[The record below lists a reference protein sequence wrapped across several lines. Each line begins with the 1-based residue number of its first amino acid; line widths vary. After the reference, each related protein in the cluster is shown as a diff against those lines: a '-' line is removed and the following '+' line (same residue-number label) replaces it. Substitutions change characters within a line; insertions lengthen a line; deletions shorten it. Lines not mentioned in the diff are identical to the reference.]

1 MSMNSLQSTC
11 FLVFYHVSFLAH
23 SEAVLVFSEAI
34 LILTGLL
41 SVIVYRV
48 SWTEKTVN
56 DREAGGELFVGKSL
70 IAFDTDHIKGY
81 VFGTDRLKE
90 IRGASSRLDYLN
102 RITMKALGDQLGAR
116 CVYANGGSGLFVID
130 SDKADAFGMEVQ
142 EAYHRETGG
151 TGSITW
157 VVQKLPD
164 DFVQDQDE
172 DIKPFLDL
180 LSWKIREAKGVG
192 AETVA
197 LLSHPFLRP
206 CASCGVEY
214 AHDYDRHAG
223 PDERD
228 LLFCASC
235 LQKREEDMRV
245 KRRIDTLLGP
255 KAKSTALEDTLWDR
269 VIEELRKRNYKF
281 FDWAERPSDFNEF
294 TSFRGAKN
302 YYGLIY
308 ADANSMGN
316 IFDRPAYGR
325 LSIRKRIAKGV
336 DDSVYEAV
344 ADAIARY
351 LKMEDHLKPGTRWSK
366 ENPPPF
372 PFDILLLGGDD
383 IMIVVPATVALDV
396 ALFISE
402 KFHELTKPV
411 DPLGIGYTLSVGVVL
426 APVKYPFG
434 LLRKL
439 AESTLKFAKKEGAK
453 RRGAEDVNG
462 ITLINFLIVTGG
474 VPHEFKATYKEV
486 FYNKQEKTGEKF
498 YATLRPYSPEH
509 LSALLKM
516 IRDGKEKELGRTK
529 LHQLRE
535 AVLKKN
541 LTTSVLD
548 GRMALRNW
556 KDRQRSFVVP
566 LVYAFAALYQEL
578 HSNPQNLS
586 SLFPHVTFPW
596 FADGKDRYRTPL
608 LDFVELYDFV
618 SQEEH
623 ELMREE
629 ATGGNED

>member
-1 MSMNSLQSTC
+1 MFPSQANSEA
-11 FLVFYHVSFLAH
+11 FLIF
-23 SEAVLVFSEAI
+23 SEAV

-48 SWTEKTVN
+48 SCAAKTIN

-102 RITMKALGDQLGAR
+102 RVTMKALGNQLGAR

-130 SDKADAFGMEVQ
+130 SDKADTFGTEVQ
-142 EAYHRETGG
+142 EAYCRETGG
-151 TGSITW
+151 TASITW

-164 DFVQDQDE
+164 DFVQDQDK

-180 LSWKIREAKGVG
+180 LGWKMRDAKGVG

-197 LLSHPFLRP
+197 LLSHPFLCP

-214 AHDYDRHAG
+214 AYGYDRHAG
-223 PDERD
+223 PNERD

-245 KRRIDTLLGP
+245 KGRIDTLLGP
-255 KAKSTALEDTLWDR
+255 KAKSTALQDTLWDR
-269 VIEELRKRNYKF
+269 VIEELRKRNYNF

-294 TSFRGAKN
+294 ASFRGAKN

-308 ADANSMGN
+308 ADANSMGT
-316 IFDRPAYGR
+316 IFDRPAGGW
-325 LSIRKRIAKGV
+325 LSIRKQIADGV
-336 DDSVYEAV
+336 DKSIYEAV

-351 LKMEDHLKPGTRWSK
+351 LKMEDHLKPGTKWSK

-383 IMIVVPATVALDV
+383 IVIVVPATVALDV
-396 ALFISE
+396 ALFISK

-411 DPLGIGYTLSVGVVL
+411 DPQGIGYTLSVGVVL

-439 AESTLKFAKKEGAK
+439 AESTLKFTKEEGAK
-453 RRGAEDVNG
+453 RRDEKDMNG
-462 ITLINFLIVTGG
+462 ITLINFITVTGG
-474 VPHEFKATYKEV
+474 IPHAFNRTYKRELSTKRD
-486 FYNKQEKTGEKF
+486 KQDDGKVKF

-509 LSALLKM
+509 LSVLLKT
-516 IRDGKEKELGRTK
+516 IRAGKEKELGRTK

-541 LTTSVLD
+541 LTTSVMD
-548 GRMALRNW
+548 GLTVLKNW
-556 KDRQRSFVVP
+556 KQRSFVAQQ
-566 LVYAFAALYQEL
+566 VYEFGRRYQEPRY
-578 HSNPQNLS
+578 NPQNPASRL
-586 SLFPHVTFPW
+586 PPVHFPW
-596 FADGKDRYRTPL
+596 FADGKDCYRTPL

-618 SQEEH
+618 SREDQEPA
-623 ELMREE
+623 REE